1 MTYLAPMTKRNFV
14 LNRLAVFFV
23 TSLLTM
29 GVYAQGGDRYVCVT
43 LESSVVR
50 CGYLTSDDGR
60 EITLETPDMGKLI
73 LPKVNVIRMVD
84 APVGT
89 RGGGSGTDIELS
101 DRMVQDDRALQAT
114 RYFFAPSAH
123 SLRQGEGYASLCI
136 LGIGN
141 VSYGLTDHFIGG
153 LSASPLGAGITV
165 KASTQLSE
173 KTHASVGGLA
183 QIGWAGGE
191 VYFPFANLTQGDENN
206 HFTVAAGYLGGTNEN
221 GFDSEEIN
229 SPMLN
234 FSGCVQVADN
244 SWFMTENY
252 YFFNPE
258 FFPVNVVGS
267 IGLRVWRPRK
277 QRLQEYAFMM
287 FVQEDGGAT
296 PVPWISYTW
305 PF

>member
-1 MTYLAPMTKRNFV
+1 MLNLTLPLNRFV
-14 LNRLAVFFV
+14 L
-23 TSLLTM
+23 LLTLSLFV
-29 GVYAQGGDRYVCVT
+29 GSAWAQGGDRYVCLT
-43 LESSVVR
+43 LESGVVR
-50 CGYLTSDDGR
+50 CGYLTADDGR
-60 EITLETPDMGKLI
+60 EVTLETPDMGKRMV
-73 LPKVNVIRMVD
+73 PKVNVIRMVD
-84 APVGT
+84 APAGT

-153 LSASPLGAGITV
+153 LSASPLGAGLTM
-165 KASTQLSE
+165 KASTRLSD
-173 KTHASVGGLA
+173 KVQISAGGLA
-183 QIGWAGGE
+183 QIGWAGGGI
-191 VYFPFANLTQGDENN
+191 VFPFVNVTKGDENN

-221 GFDSEEIN
+221 GYNSEEIS

-267 IGLRVWRPRK
+267 LGLRVWRPTK

-287 FVQEDGGAT
+287 FVEEDGSAI

>member
-1 MTYLAPMTKRNFV
+1 MLNFILP
-14 LNRLAVFFV
+14 LNRFV
-23 TSLLTM
+23 VLLTLSVVM
-29 GVYAQGGDRYVCVT
+29 GTVWGQGGDRYVCLT
-43 LESSVVR
+43 LESGVVR
-50 CGYLTSDDGR
+50 CGYLTADDGR
-60 EITLETPDMGKLI
+60 EVTLETPDMGKLVV
-73 LPKVNVIRMVD
+73 PKVNVIRMVD
-84 APVGT
+84 APAGT
-89 RGGGSGTDIELS
+89 RGGGSGMDIELS

-141 VSYGLTDHFIGG
+141 VSYGLTDNLIGG
-153 LSASPLGAGITV
+153 LSASPLGAGLTV
-165 KASTQLSE
+165 KVSTQLSD
-173 KTHASVGGLA
+173 KVHASAGGLA
-183 QIGWAGGE
+183 QIGWAGGGI
-191 VYFPFANLTQGDENN
+191 VFPFVNVTKGDENN

-221 GFDSEEIN
+221 GFNSQEIN

-244 SWFMTENY
+244 SWFMSENY

-267 IGLRVWRPRK
+267 LGLRVWRPTK
-277 QRLQEYAFMM
+277 ERLQEYAFMM
-287 FVQEDGGAT
+287 FIDEDGGAT